1 MSNASLNNVTRDAIM
16 QIYLAQGV
24 KAADTKVLELLQQCE
39 SWKGITEERGTI
51 KGELAEIVLEYHLLW
66 WIKHA
71 SALTCVKSLCVKSK
85 TSEATAEV
93 DILAATPFKVYLFEC
108 KSFKGKKTLTRECFL
123 QGAKSSK
130 DVYEQSCYH
139 LKIFEEH
146 LGSCRPQIKQR
157 SSGAPYQF
165 VLFELSSNDL
175 DDQREEKWKK
185 AIPALTLHTL
195 DDWLLSEFS
204 KAAYVQWDYQRLIA
218 TLKQLNTTSEKM
230 FDYHMH
236 KIKNR
241 RLR

>member
-1 MSNASLNNVTRDAIM
+1 MSNASLNNVTRDAVM
-16 QIYLAQGV
+16 QIYLAKGIH
-24 KAADTKVLELLQQCE
+24 AADKKVMELLKQCE
-39 SWKGITEERGTI
+39 SWKGNTEERGAI
-51 KGELAEIVLEYHLLW
+51 KGELAEIALEYHLLW
-66 WIKHA
+66 WTKYA
-71 SALTCVKSLCVKSK
+71 STLTCVKSLCVKSK

-108 KSFKGKKTLTRECFL
+108 KSFKGKKTLTKECFL
-123 QGAKSSK
+123 QGASSSK

-146 LGSCRPQIKQR
+146 LGSCRPPIRQR
-157 SSGAPYQF
+157 TGAAPYQF
-165 VLFELSSNDL
+165 ILFELSSDDL

-185 AIPALTLHTL
+185 AIPSLTLRTI
-195 DDWLLSEFS
+195 DDWFLSEFA
-204 KAAYVQWDYQRLIA
+204 KAAYVQWDYERLVA

-241 RLR
+241 RLK